1 MSKLDSLF
9 GPLILLGELV
19 RFGLL
24 SIPATVASIA
34 SPGRWV
40 RQWYAILIG
49 ALPPGAIAGVSL
61 GAVVWLQT
69 HHILARTGTEEYL
82 PTALA
87 VAVLLE
93 LAPIAAGLI
102 VAARTG
108 ASIGAELGAMK
119 NSEQIDALEMIGI
132 SPRREL
138 VGPRIIGAML
148 ALPMLHV
155 LIASLA
161 VGSGYLADTLSTGSG
176 WLHYKRACLSE
187 LYLGEVLLSGA
198 KTVVLGALIGATAC
212 FFGLRSEGGTQ
223 GVGRATTIS
232 VVWSMILVLVADVAM
247 VFAIQA
253 ILAWYA

>member
-1 MSKLDSLF
+1 MSRSDAIFS
-9 GPLILLGELV
+9 PLILLGELV
-19 RFGLL
+19 WFALL
-24 SIPATVASIA
+24 AVPATVASVA
-34 SPGRWV
+34 APRRWL
-40 RQWYAILIG
+40 RQWYSIFVG
-49 ALPPGAIAGVSL
+49 ALPPGVVAGFAL

-69 HHILARTGTEEYL
+69 HNILARTGSEEYL

-138 VGPRIIGAML
+138 VGPRVIGAML
-148 ALPMLHV
+148 ALPMLHI
-155 LIASLA
+155 LIAALA

-176 WLHYKRACLSE
+176 WLKYERACLSE
-187 LYLGEVLLSGA
+187 LYMAEVLLSGA
-198 KTVVLGALIGATAC
+198 KTVVFGGLIGITAC
-212 FFGLRSEGGTQ
+212 FFGLRSEGGTE

-247 VFAIQA
+247 VLAIQA
-253 ILAWYA
+253 VLASFA